1 MKELEKALRMLDGET
16 LAVLI
21 PSFYYEA
28 LEMAS
33 DEADLFGYTTPEDV
47 AINAYFDNLQDGD
60 KYDALQQVSELILNL
75 LGIMQTIDD
84 ETLENLLNIARG
96 DF

>member
-1 MKELEKALRMLDGET
+1 MKELEEALRMLDNET

-28 LEMAS
+28 VDMCKAEPS
-33 DEADLFGYTTPEDV
+33 IFGDDPAGV
-47 AINAYFDNLQDGD
+47 ALNAYFDNIQDGD

-75 LGIMQTIDD
+75 LGIVEVIDN
-84 ETLENLLNIARG
+84 ETFENLLNIVRG